1 MSVKK
6 KARGDALST
15 DPPWLGLAV
24 PAARQTQ
31 ASLPRY
37 RGALQPPGERR
48 PTRGAQDP
56 STRYGL
62 TAGRTPPKRVARPSS
77 RKLGP
82 PTKQPFGGG
91 PFTNDPPA
99 PVGCGAPPPLY
110 YIHNNHPQNQPVCV
124 PWASSTP
131 SKLTESNTV
140 QWISWL
146 PHRWRTQQSA
156 IGSVNCRIPW
166 IIEFLNAHCAQA
178 FGLEHVCLSVVSNGL
193 PSVTLAAPFE
203 GGHGFKPWP
212 PARPSIRGRRAAAAT
227 PALLIVSM
235 LHTVA

>member
-31 ASLPRY
+31 ASPPRY
-37 RGALQPPGERR
+37 RGALQPPGERC

-62 TAGRTPPKRVARPSS
+62 TAGRAPPKRVARPCS

-91 PFTNDPPA
+91 PFSRVAHQRVAVEPRRRYTTFTTII
-99 PVGCGAPPPLY
+99 L
-110 YIHNNHPQNQPVCV
+110 
-124 PWASSTP
+124 
-131 SKLTESNTV
+131 
-140 QWISWL
+140 
-146 PHRWRTQQSA
+146 
-156 IGSVNCRIPW
+156 RIN
-166 IIEFLNAHCAQA
+166 LC
-178 FGLEHVCLSVVSNGL
+178 VCLER
-193 PSVTLAAPFE
+193 LARQA
-203 GGHGFKPWP
+203 
-212 PARPSIRGRRAAAAT
+212 S
-227 PALLIVSM
+227 
-235 LHTVA
+235 